1 MKKIWIGFISVVALS
16 FAALIWVGTEV
27 YQTQPPI
34 PEKVTIKETGE
45 TVFTKADIE
54 LGQNV
59 WESIGGME
67 VGSIWGHGSYV
78 APDWTADWIHREA
91 VFMLNA
97 WAKKDFNLV
106 YDDLDVEKEAALKAR
121 LVKDL
126 SLIHI

>member
-1 MKKIWIGFISVVALS
+1 MKKIWIGVIIVVALS

-106 YDDLDVEKEAALKAR
+106 YDDLDVERSGPESAISKR
-121 LVKDL
+121 Y
-126 SLIHI
+126 